1 MNVLKVSAKSDPN
14 AVAGAIIGVL
24 KDEREVEI
32 KAIGA
37 GAINQSIKANAISRG
52 YAVSA
57 GEDLVCV
64 PAFSNVIIDDEEKTA
79 INLTV
84 LKRTRNKVFS
94 DEDEIKV

>member
-37 GAINQSIKANAISRG
+37 GAINQSIKAIVISRG

>member
-1 MNVLKVSAKSDPN
+1 M
-14 AVAGAIIGVL
+14 
-24 KDEREVEI
+24 EI

-37 GAINQSIKANAISRG
+37 GAINQSIKAIAISRG
-52 YAVSA
+52 YAVST

>member
-37 GAINQSIKANAISRG
+37 GAINQSIKAFGLCAS
-52 YAVSA
+52 
-57 GEDLVCV
+57 
-64 PAFSNVIIDDEEKTA
+64 
-79 INLTV
+79 
-84 LKRTRNKVFS
+84 VF
-94 DEDEIKV
+94 KCHYRR